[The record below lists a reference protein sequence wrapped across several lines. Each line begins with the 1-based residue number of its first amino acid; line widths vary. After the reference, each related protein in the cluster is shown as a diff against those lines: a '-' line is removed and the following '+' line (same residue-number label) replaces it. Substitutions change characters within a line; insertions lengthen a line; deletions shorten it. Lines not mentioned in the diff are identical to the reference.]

1 MSKILLINPPF
12 NIHDPKRG
20 VEITFPLGLGYL
32 ASALRDSGYDDIRI
46 LDTVAEGKGHFER
59 YKDYKFYS
67 FGLSG
72 KDIEGKIKS
81 ISPELVGITC
91 SFTKRF
97 ANVLDVAKTVK
108 KINPDIKVIIGG
120 AHPSAMP
127 EVAITYKEIDYV
139 IIGEGEE
146 SFLRLTDHLCKKR
159 GVLKDIDGIAYKDNK
174 DRIHVNPKTEF
185 IDDLDSIPFPYRD
198 IFPMDTYI
206 EAKRN
211 SVITSRGCPFDCAF
225 CSIHCV
231 WGKKW
236 RARSARNVVDEIEG
250 LVKEYNIEFIS
261 FDDDNLT
268 FDKNRMKEIC
278 QDIIERGLKIF
289 WNTPNGVSIVNLD
302 KGLLKLMKDSGCY
315 ALNLA
320 IESGDP
326 FILNKVIKKNTTI
339 EMIRDVVRWC
349 KDLGILTLGY
359 FVIGM
364 PGETKGS
371 MQMSFEFAKELMLDA
386 INVFIATPYPG
397 SHLYKECLE
406 KKYIKNLDLVNYT
419 AFDAV
424 LETPYLSAKEVQ
436 DFLSY
441 FVDEYNKYHDSH
453 SDLST
458 TLSKEAIRRPTKEL
472 IGRIQAS
479 AYISN

>member
-1 MSKILLINPPF
+1 
-12 NIHDPKRG
+12 
-20 VEITFPLGLGYL
+20 
-32 ASALRDSGYDDIRI
+32 
-46 LDTVAEGKGHFER
+46 
-59 YKDYKFYS
+59 
-67 FGLSG
+67 
-72 KDIEGKIKS
+72 
-81 ISPELVGITC
+81 
-91 SFTKRF
+91 
-97 ANVLDVAKTVK
+97 
-108 KINPDIKVIIGG
+108 
-120 AHPSAMP
+120 
-127 EVAITYKEIDYV
+127 
-139 IIGEGEE
+139 
-146 SFLRLTDHLCKKR
+146 
-159 GVLKDIDGIAYKDNK
+159 
-174 DRIHVNPKTEF
+174 
-185 IDDLDSIPFPYRD
+185 
-198 IFPMDTYI
+198 
-206 EAKRN
+206 
-211 SVITSRGCPFDCAF
+211 
-225 CSIHCV
+225 
-231 WGKKW
+231 
-236 RARSARNVVDEIEG
+236 
-250 LVKEYNIEFIS
+250 
-261 FDDDNLT
+261 
-268 FDKNRMKEIC
+268 
-278 QDIIERGLKIF
+278 
-289 WNTPNGVSIVNLD
+289 
-302 KGLLKLMKDSGCY
+302 MKDSGCY